1 MELKSQEM
9 RKLAPELDPLRIGT
23 GWKKE
28 DLEKPQVMIE
38 STFGDSHPGSGHL
51 NILVD
56 EVRKGVAEAGGYG
69 ARYFCT
75 DICDGESQ
83 GTDGINYSLA
93 SREMIANMIEI
104 HANATPFDAGVYL
117 SSCDKGLPGNLMGL
131 ARVDIPAVVV
141 PGGTMNAGP
150 ELLTLEQLGMYSAKY
165 ERGEIDKEKL
175 DWAKC
180 NACPSCGACSFI
192 GTASTMQIMAEALG
206 LALPGSAL
214 MPATSPDLLEYAREA
229 GRLAVRLAK
238 SDNMKPSDIVTYE
251 SFENAILV
259 HAAISGSTNCLL
271 HIPALAHE
279 FGIEITG
286 DTFDRLHRNARYLL
300 DVRPAGKW
308 PAECFYYAGGVP
320 AIMEEIKQHLHLDVM
335 TVTGKTLGENLDE
348 LKNNGF
354 YEKCEK
360 WLDEFNKRYGI
371 KLTRQDIIHPYD
383 EAIGTDGSIAILR
396 GNLAPEGAVI
406 KHTACPKEMFKSI
419 LRARP
424 FDSEEECLD
433 AVLKHKVQKGD
444 AVFIRYEGPKGSGM
458 PEMFYTSEAISSD
471 AELGKSIALITD
483 GRFSGASTGPV
494 IGHCSPEAVD
504 GGPIALVEE
513 GDLIEIDVMERKL
526 NIVGINGERMSMEE
540 IDKVLKERRKNWKP
554 REPKYKKGVLRL
566 FSEHAAS
573 PMKGAYL
580 EY

>member
-1 MELKSQEM
+1 MLKSQEM
-9 RKLAPELDPLRIGT
+9 RKLAPEMDPLRIGT

-28 DLEKPQVMIE
+28 DLEKPQIMVE
-38 STFGDSHPGSGHL
+38 STYGDSHPGSGHL
-51 NILVD
+51 NLLVE
-56 EVRKGVAEAGGYG
+56 EVRKGVAEAGGFG

-104 HANATPFDAGVYL
+104 HANATPFDGGVYL
-117 SSCDKGLPGNLMGL
+117 SSCDKGMPGNLIGL

-150 ELLTLEQLGMYSAKY
+150 EMLTLEQLGMYSAKF
-165 ERGEIDKEKL
+165 ERGEIDEEKL

-214 MPATSPDLLEYAREA
+214 MPATSPDLLAYAQEA
-229 GRLAVRLAK
+229 GSQAVKLAQMEHMR
-238 SDNMKPSDIVTYE
+238 PSDLVTKE

-271 HIPALAHE
+271 HIPAIAHE

-300 DVRPAGKW
+300 DVRPAGRW

-320 AIMEEIKQHLHLDVM
+320 AIMEEIKDHLHLDVM
-335 TVTGKTLGENLDE
+335 TVTGKTLGENLAE
-348 LKNNGF
+348 LRENGF
-354 YEKCEK
+354 YEKCSG
-360 WLDEFNKRYGI
+360 WLAKFNERYGTSI
-371 KLTRQDIIHPYD
+371 TKEDIIRPYD
-383 EAIGTDGSIAILR
+383 KAIGTDGSIAVLR

-406 KHTACPKEMFKSI
+406 KHTACPKEMFHAV

-471 AELGKSIALITD
+471 KELGKSIALITD

-504 GGPIALVEE
+504 GGPIVLVEE
-513 GDLIEIDVMERKL
+513 GDLIEIDVKERKL
-526 NIVGINGERMSMEE
+526 NIIGIAGERKSMEE
-540 IDKVLKERRKNWKP
+540 IDAILKERRRNWKP

-566 FSEHAAS
+566 FSLHAAS

>member
-1 MELKSQEM
+1 MLKSQEM
-9 RKLAPELDPLRIGT
+9 RKLAPEMDPLRIGT

-28 DLEKPQVMIE
+28 DLEKPQIMVE
-38 STFGDSHPGSGHL
+38 STYGDSHPGSGHL
-51 NILVD
+51 NLLVE
-56 EVRKGVAEAGGYG
+56 EVRKGVAEAGGFG

-104 HANATPFDAGVYL
+104 HANATPFDGGVYL
-117 SSCDKGLPGNLMGL
+117 SSCDKGMPGNLIGL

-150 ELLTLEQLGMYSAKY
+150 EMLTLEQLGMYSAKF
-165 ERGEIDKEKL
+165 ERGEIDEEKL

-214 MPATSPDLLEYAREA
+214 MPATSPDLLAYAQEA
-229 GRLAVRLAK
+229 GSQAVKLAQMEHMR
-238 SDNMKPSDIVTYE
+238 PSDLVTKE

-271 HIPALAHE
+271 HIPAIAHE

-300 DVRPAGKW
+300 DVRPAGRW

-320 AIMEEIKQHLHLDVM
+320 AIMEEIKDHLHLDVM
-335 TVTGKTLGENLDE
+335 TVTGKTVGENLAE
-348 LKNNGF
+348 LRENGF
-354 YEKCEK
+354 YEKCSG
-360 WLDEFNKRYGI
+360 WLAKFNERYGTSI
-371 KLTRQDIIHPYD
+371 TKEDIIRPYD
-383 EAIGTDGSIAILR
+383 KAIGTDGSIAVLR

-406 KHTACPKEMFKSI
+406 KHTACPKEMFHAV

-471 AELGKSIALITD
+471 KELGKSIALITD

-513 GDLIEIDVMERKL
+513 GDLIEIDVKERKL
-526 NIVGINGERMSMEE
+526 NIIGIAGERKSMEE
-540 IDKVLKERRKNWKP
+540 IDAILKERRQNWKP

-566 FSEHAAS
+566 FSLHAAS